1 MPFYRFQVCD
11 PFSPVDGLGHDGAA
25 LADDIDATLF
35 AAGIIQRWMQEH
47 PAAPGNRAVRIT
59 QDNRLVSVLAFEDGC
74 KVVLGPHW
82 IFDPPGDAREGEG
95 WR

>member
-11 PFSPVDGLGHDGAA
+11 PFSPVDGHGHDGAA

-35 AAGIIQRWMQEH
+35 AAGIIQRWVQEH
-47 PAAPGNRAVRIT
+47 PAIRKNWAVRIT
-59 QDNRLVSVLAFEDGC
+59 QDGRQVGLLPFEDGC

-82 IFDPPGDAREGEG
+82 TLDPPGDAREGER